1 MRRLLTLTA
10 LLFFTYRIGYI
21 FLSFFLRSRKI
32 CDCLFGFP
40 RSLHGKEAKDLF
52 LDEIHSLQHLLPDP
66 WDAGASKEGTV
77 QIHVPKLAPSDA
89 GVDDSVKEVVAA
101 SSVSRLGRHTVV
113 LKKAV
118 ENHAE
123 HSASDDFEVRFCA
136 FPELVCLFVCGFH
149 C

>member
-1 MRRLLTLTA
+1 ML
-10 LLFFTYRIGYI
+10 
-21 FLSFFLRSRKI
+21 
-32 CDCLFGFP
+32 GFP

-52 LDEIHSLQHLLPDP
+52 LDEIHSLQHLWPDP

-77 QIHVPKLAPSDA
+77 QIHVPKLPPSDTGRDA
-89 GVDDSVKEVVAA
+89 VVDDSVKEVVVA
-101 SSVSRLGRHTVV
+101 SSISRKGRHTVV

-136 FPELVCLFVCGFH
+136 FPELVCLCVVFTANLNLNSFR
-149 C
+149 